1 MARDVCQLKVPDEN
15 CHCLP
20 VAGEDAVHTAQGMTS
35 IRGTKPVP
43 GGVGNIYI
51 WSIGHL
57 VN

>member
-1 MARDVCQLKVPDEN
+1 MARDVCKLKVPDEN
-15 CHCLP
+15 CLL

-35 IRGTKPVP
+35 ISGTKPAP